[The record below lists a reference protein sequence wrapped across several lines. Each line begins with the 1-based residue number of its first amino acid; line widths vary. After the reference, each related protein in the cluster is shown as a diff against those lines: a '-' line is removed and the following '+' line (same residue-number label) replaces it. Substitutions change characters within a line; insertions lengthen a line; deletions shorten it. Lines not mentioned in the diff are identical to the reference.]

1 MELKKLQ
8 DRIRDTDFKSNRIM
22 ILLSWNGLLVQK
34 QYQYLEIL
42 MNGIEMNFG
51 HKKMN
56 LEVFV

>member
-1 MELKKLQ
+1 
-8 DRIRDTDFKSNRIM
+8 M
-22 ILLSWNGLLVQK
+22 ILLSWNGLLEQK
-34 QYQYLEIL
+34 QYRYLEIL